1 MRIAYVDCPSGVS
14 GDMLLGALIGA
25 GIEPEELKKPLLT
38 LGIKFDLEV
47 KSVFKKGIRA
57 IKVDVL
63 SEEEGHVH
71 RKLDDIK
78 RMITGSDLPE
88 EVKRKAISIFELI
101 AKAEA
106 EVHGL
111 SMKEIHFHEVGAVD
125 SIVDVVGTVLGFYI
139 LGIDKVISS
148 PINVGRGYVATA
160 HGPLPVPAPATS
172 ILLEGIPVYSD
183 GTKGELATPT
193 GVAVLKVLSE
203 CFSDMP
209 LIRLEK
215 VSFGAGSMD
224 LPIPNV
230 LRLFIGELNDWM
242 GEIDEVILLESDI
255 DDSSPEILGSAA
267 EELLG
272 RGALDVSLIPIYMKK
287 NRPGIRLSVLAKEEK
302 LWEILKSVFSL
313 TTTLGV
319 RFQRVRRYK
328 LSRETLEIDVG
339 IGKVRVKLGRIG
351 NRLLNLAPEFEDCKK
366 LSEERG
372 IPLKFVYKLVW
383 EKLGERIKKEVLES
397 G

>member
-1 MRIAYVDCPSGVS
+1 MRIAYVDCHSGVS

-25 GIEPEELKKPLLT
+25 GIKPEELKKRLLT
-38 LGIKFDLEV
+38 LGVRFDLEV

-71 RKLDDIK
+71 RKLGDIK

-88 EVKRKAISIFELI
+88 EVKRKAIFIFELI
-101 AKAEA
+101 AEAEA

-111 SMKEIHFHEVGAVD
+111 SMEEIHFHEVGAVD

-160 HGPLPVPAPATS
+160 HGLLPIPAPATS
-172 ILLEGIPVYSD
+172 ILLEGIPIYSD

-209 LIRLEK
+209 SIRLEK

-230 LRLFIGELNDWM
+230 LRLFIGELDDWM

-267 EELLG
+267 EELLE
-272 RGALDVSLIPIYMKK
+272 RGALDVSLVPIYMKK
-287 NRPGIRLSVLAKEEK
+287 NRPGIRLSVLAREEK
-302 LWEILKSVFSL
+302 LWEILKSIFLL
-313 TTTLGV
+313 TTTLGI

-339 IGKVRVKLGRIG
+339 MGKVRVKLGRMG
-351 NRLLNLAPEFEDCKK
+351 SRLLNLAPEFEDCKK